1 MFTCFNIISGLI
13 EEANKRFEPFWTVNK
28 EKFAELENYC
38 DAIDRMAKEY
48 DAVVI
53 GTCNAILYEE
63 QAKLVQNLLQTFCKT
78 KVVVAMDSPYDYEVL
93 GEMPNYICT
102 YGVAAA
108 SARAAVDVMLG
119 RNPGNAKP
127 PVLIEV

>member
-48 DAVVI
+48 DAVSYNV
-53 GTCNAILYEE
+53 
-63 QAKLVQNLLQTFCKT
+63 
-78 KVVVAMDSPYDYEVL
+78 
-93 GEMPNYICT
+93 
-102 YGVAAA
+102 
-108 SARAAVDVMLG
+108 AVDEVSMVIKIEMECPELTVTDKDCDYCQLLPHTLSFG
-119 RNPGNAKP
+119 FSVSEDGNLWAKFTFPGIWKRA
-127 PVLIEV
+127 